1 VKKFKIPFSGRSHN
15 YTEKE
20 IETVV
25 KVMQEAS
32 TLTQGEYQIAFQD
45 KFCDYLGVNHA
56 FALNNATSALE
67 LAAQLCQF
75 KEGDEVII
83 PAHTYTASAYRFLKN
98 GAKIIWADIDL
109 KTQVVSAESI
119 RACISSK
126 TKAIVVVH
134 LYGYCA
140 DMPSIMDLASQK
152 NLVVIEDV
160 AQAIGTKIKGQM
172 AGTFGD
178 FGVFSFHSHKNI
190 STLGEGG
197 MLVVRDDEIASIV
210 PLLRHHGHC
219 DFNYVRKD
227 YWKPAMGNLDFPEFN
242 GLKIWP
248 NNFCIG
254 EVECALGEK
263 LLDRVDKMNQE
274 KRLRA
279 IHFIDEL
286 SKFEDIEFHRVDSER
301 HNYHLLV
308 GRFLNDKRDKFIELM
323 ADNGVQCVVQYY
335 PLNRYDFYIKAGYG
349 KANCPNTDNFFDN
362 MVSFPFQHMMGDATF
377 DLLIKTT
384 KKVLSEI

>member
-1 VKKFKIPFSGRSHN
+1 MNNYQIPFTGRAHS
-15 YTEKE
+15 YTDEE
-20 IETVV
+20 IEVAIGAMKTAVP
-25 KVMQEAS
+25 
-32 TLTQGEYQIAFQD
+32 LTQGSYLLKFQQRFCEYTNAN
-45 KFCDYLGVNHA
+45 YA
-56 FALNNATSALE
+56 FALNNATAALE
-67 LAAQLCQF
+67 LVAQLAQF
-75 KEGDEVII
+75 NHGDEVII
-83 PAHTYTASAYRFLKN
+83 PGHTYTSSAYPFLKN
-98 GAKIIWADIDL
+98 GAKIVWADIDL
-109 KTQVVSAESI
+109 KTRVITPETI
-119 RACISSK
+119 ERCITPR
-126 TKAIVVVH
+126 TKMIVVVH

-254 EVECALGEK
+254 EVECALGVK
-263 LLDRVDKMNQE
+263 LLDRVDQMNQD
-274 KRLRA
+274 KRQRA
-279 IHFIDEL
+279 IEFIDEL
-286 SKFEDIEFHRVDSER
+286 VEFPELEFHREPSER

-308 GRFLNDKRDKFIELM
+308 GRFLNDKRDKFIELIEKS
-323 ADNGVQCVVQYY
+323 NE
-335 PLNRYDFYIKAGYG
+335 
-349 KANCPNTDNFFDN
+349 
-362 MVSFPFQHMMGDATF
+362 
-377 DLLIKTT
+377 
-384 KKVLSEI
+384 KK